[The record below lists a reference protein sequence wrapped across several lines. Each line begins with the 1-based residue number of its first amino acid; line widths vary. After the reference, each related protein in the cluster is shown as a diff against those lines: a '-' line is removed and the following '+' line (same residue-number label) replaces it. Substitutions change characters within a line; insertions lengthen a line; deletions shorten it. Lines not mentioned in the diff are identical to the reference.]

1 MKKIIDSSILFAV
14 FTLVAI
20 ATAKAETVV
29 WYTFDDLTPGD
40 TLANGTTVENK
51 VTPGTHD
58 ATVLGLNS
66 YLLKPDSTKMPIC
79 TNGIPE
85 SFRVFD
91 PVSGTM
97 SEGVDRALRFQSTW
111 NTGDG
116 AFLQV
121 ANDADLRPEAFTVE
135 AMVWFPK
142 DTTSVNNWNVIA
154 VHPAKM
160 TCANA
165 DAWGFRFTGPNQI
178 IVRFTRPREYT
189 PTADKE
195 DTYDN
200 VTGADN
206 VSVYS
211 ATVPAINDGRW
222 HHVAFTA
229 APNGADSSKTDVK
242 VFFDY
247 NQVASSTL
255 DFRPQFSDED
265 DCPVWIG
272 STRQSYGFLTGAIGE
287 FRFSNVA
294 LTPGEFLRS
303 HNAGLDKDV
312 VLYYDFETQGE
323 SGQIVNIAS
332 PGIMDGTIITNNS
345 LAPEFV
351 EDSPVERLRQSM
363 ASAVYETSE
372 KSLENYITSASS
384 RKDGYVECMPL
395 DVDWFSKTN
404 FTVECFFKTE
414 NMTQIYTP
422 LFRRWGGA
430 NVQVNIG
437 VGGYGGNMGINI
449 STNANYTQ
457 TERNISSFSAGT
469 WNHVALV
476 VNQTGETKTIKTYF
490 NWHLKETFPLPSN
503 LADTN
508 LNGSGP
514 KFEKWFFA
522 GADGGSSFD
531 GKIDSM
537 RVTLRALEPQEF
549 LTDRPYASGSTIAH
563 ISFDD
568 ETPNASADYGTLR
581 ESKYRGSITPTYSDI
596 VPGPIIRD
604 GEGGEILKKNNVKS
618 ISFPDTT
625 DHSWVSYGSS
635 DNNPVDTYY
644 LHTSRDGQYRTSG
657 TIEFWMKSSQ
667 TDADYDT
674 VLWGGYART
683 TNAVGDVTS
692 YQHSL
697 IRFNNAH
704 RLEFGFNASGTW
716 RAVTATNVDV
726 LDGKWHHVAFTFKP
740 APTDSSKM
748 VATGYIDYEQVDTIT
763 CDGQLRLENNG
774 YFDLRFA
781 GEHGSGFGKKNF
793 GGLIDELRI
802 SDCALE
808 PSQFLR
814 AERAP
819 GFSIIIR

>member
-1 MKKIIDSSILFAV
+1 MKDIRVVGIAV
-14 FTLVAI
+14 FGALAF
-20 ATAKAETVV
+20 AAFAAKAETVV

-40 TLANGTTVENK
+40 TLADGTNIVNK
-51 VTPGTHD
+51 ANPGTHD
-58 ATVLGLNS
+58 ATVLGLMN
-66 YLLKPDSTKMPIC
+66 YTLKPDSTKMPVC
-79 TNGIPE
+79 TDGISE
-85 SFRVFD
+85 SLRIFD
-91 PVSGTM
+91 PVSRTM
-97 SEGVDRALRFQSTW
+97 SEGADRALRFQSTW

-116 AFLQV
+116 AFLQIP
-121 ANDADLRPEAFTVE
+121 NDADMRPESFTVE
-135 AMVWFPK
+135 AMVWFPEGA
-142 DTTSVNNWNVIA
+142 TSVNNWNVIA

-189 PTADKE
+189 PTAGKE

-206 VSVYS
+206 VSVS
-211 ATVPAINDGRW
+211 ATVPAVNDGRW

-265 DCPVWIG
+265 DCPVWVG
-272 STRQSYGFLTGAIGE
+272 STRQSFGFFTGAIGE
-287 FRFSNVA
+287 FRLSNVA

-303 HNAGLDKDV
+303 HDAGLDKDV
-312 VLYYDFETQGE
+312 VLYYDFETLGE

-372 KSLENYITSASS
+372 KSLMNSITSASS

-404 FTVECFFKTE
+404 FTIECFFKTE
-414 NMTQIYTP
+414 NMTQNYTP
-422 LFRRWGGA
+422 LFRRWGGW

-437 VGGYGGNMGINI
+437 VGYTGGNMGINI

-457 TERNISSFSAGT
+457 TERNISSFTAGT

-476 VNQTGETKTIKTYF
+476 VNQTGETKTLKTYF
-490 NWHLKETFPLPSN
+490 NHQLKETFPLPSN
-503 LADTN
+503 LSDEFRDSVSDRTG
-508 LNGSGP
+508 L
-514 KFEKWFFA
+514 WYIA
-522 GADGGSSFD
+522 GANGGNSFD

-537 RVTLRALEPQEF
+537 RVTLRALEPAEF
-549 LTDRPYASGSTIAH
+549 MTSRGFPQGSTITRL
-563 ISFDD
+563 SFED
-568 ETPNASADYGTLR
+568 ETPNASAEFGTLCEGR
-581 ESKYRGSITPTYSDI
+581 YQGTSGFEPTYPDD
-596 VPGPIIRD
+596 VPGVVIRD
-604 GEGGEILKKNNVKS
+604 GEAGEVLTKHNLKS

-625 DHSWVSYGSS
+625 EHSWFAYGALSS
-635 DNNPVDTYY
+635 VGKPMDVYY
-644 LHTSRDGQYRTSG
+644 LHYDTNGVKRTAG

-667 TDADYDT
+667 TDADWDSV
-674 VLWGGYART
+674 VLNLYKAGGSAWI
-683 TNAVGDVTS
+683 V
-692 YQHSL
+692 
-697 IRFNNAH
+697 
-704 RLEFGFNASGTW
+704 GFNGNHQIQLGFGASVAGWKYAIASG
-716 RAVTATNVDV
+716 VNV
-726 LDGKWHHVAFTFKP
+726 LDGKWHHVAFTYGPNAEDEAMMDAK
-740 APTDSSKM
+740 AYVDYNCIATTTVEGHMDLDS
-748 VATGYIDYEQVDTIT
+748 TND
-763 CDGQLRLENNG
+763 
-774 YFDLRFA
+774 YFDFRLGGQR
-781 GEHGSGFGKKNF
+781 GHGHSEKNF
-793 GGLIDELRI
+793 GGLIDELRF
-802 SDCALE
+802 SDVALE

-814 AERAP
+814 AEHAP
-819 GFSIIIR
+819 GFSIFIR